1 MDLLQQIT
9 AAGIIGAGGAGFPTH
24 VKLAKP
30 AEILIMNAAECEPLL
45 RVDQQLMDLHAD
57 EILTAF
63 ESLRGLLQAKEA
75 VIGVKSKHAA
85 LISKL
90 TERIHALGFGQMRI
104 HELPDAYPV
113 GDEQILLHEVTGRV
127 VPEVGLPADVG
138 CVVVNSETCLNVYHA
153 MQGEP
158 VTETYISVVGDVPH
172 RATYAVPVG
181 TPIKEV
187 LALSGVDDLEHYAV
201 IDGGPMMGNVTTMLN
216 AGVTKKQ
223 KGFILL
229 KKDHPLI
236 PRKTPTF
243 KQASRVN
250 RGACEQCRLC
260 TDLCPRYLLGL
271 GPQPHKVMRAMTYG
285 SDNLEDAKP
294 ATLCCQCG
302 VCELFACPAGL
313 FPKTANMIYKAKL
326 AESGFRYQRE
336 KDTFTPRPQRKWRYV
351 PSKRLMARLRIDDFD
366 RPAPMEIFPVQPT
379 EVKISLRQHIGA
391 PAEAVVAVG
400 DHVTKGQ
407 LIGKI
412 PEGALAANVHA
423 SMAGTVA
430 EVTNAAITIRR

>member
-1 MDLLQQIT
+1 MDLLSQIT

-45 RVDQQLMDLHAD
+45 RVDQQLMDVHAD

-63 ESLRGLLQAKEA
+63 EALRGLLGAGEG
-75 VIGVKSKHAA
+75 VIGVKSKHGA

-90 TERIHALGFGQMRI
+90 KDRIAALGLSHVRI

-138 CVVVNSETCLNVYHA
+138 CVVVNSETCLNIYRA
-153 MQGEP
+153 MHDQP
-158 VTETYISVVGDVPH
+158 VTETYVSVVGDIPH

-181 TPIKEV
+181 TPIREI
-187 LALSGVDDLEHYAV
+187 LALSGVDNLDDYAV
-201 IDGGPMMGNVTTMLN
+201 IDGGPMMGSVTKMLDN
-216 AGVTKKQ
+216 GVSKKQ

-236 PRKTPTF
+236 DRKTANF
-243 KQASRVN
+243 KQAARVN
-250 RGACEQCRLC
+250 HGACEQCRLC

-271 GPQPHKVMRAMTYG
+271 GAQPHKVMRAMMYG
-285 SDNLEDAKP
+285 TENLEDTKP
-294 ATLCCQCG
+294 AVLCCQCG

-326 AESGFRYQRE
+326 TEAGFKYQRE

-351 PSKRLMARLRIDDFD
+351 PSKRLMARLRIDDYD
-366 RPAPMEIFPVQPT
+366 RPAPLEVFPYEPGK
-379 EVKISLRQHIGA
+379 VKISLRQHIGA
-391 PAEAVVAVG
+391 PAQAVVAVG
-400 DHVTKGQ
+400 DHVEKGQ
-407 LIGKI
+407 TIAVI

-423 SMAGTVA
+423 SIAGTVTDIA
-430 EVTNAAITIRR
+430 GAAITIRR